1 MNAGV
6 SPPEYYKEGSR
17 EVEVIDHIERK
28 SFDHEA
34 LFMSSLLL
42 MPMLS

>member
-1 MNAGV
+1 M
-6 SPPEYYKEGSR
+6 
-17 EVEVIDHIERK
+17 EVVVHIERK